1 MFARAQELDKV
12 NPTGFI
18 IIRLVSCY
26 IQNTNRNASKS

>member
-1 MFARAQELDKV
+1 MFARAQNLI